1 MTIAGF
7 AAVGLETS
15 SGLAVPKGS
24 VEEAL
29 FIVAFVV
36 AGFVL
41 LYFAGRL
48 AGRTPA
54 EAEPVDYTSL

>member
-24 VEEAL
+24 VAEAL
-29 FIVAFVV
+29 IVVGLIF
-36 AGFVL
+36 AGFAF

-48 AGRTPA
+48 AGRPQA
-54 EAEPVDYTSL
+54 EPEPVDYTSL